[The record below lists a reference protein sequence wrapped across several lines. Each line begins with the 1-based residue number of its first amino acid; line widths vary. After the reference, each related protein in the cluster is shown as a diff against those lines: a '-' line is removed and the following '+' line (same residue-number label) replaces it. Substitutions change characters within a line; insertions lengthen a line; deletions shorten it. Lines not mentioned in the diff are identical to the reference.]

1 MKSKTSFLGSILGS
15 ILESL
20 ESMAFASVLSPMAAL
35 VTVLVSFSAST
46 ASANIAVFDQLR
58 GLFSTGVLPVEADLA
73 GWRTGRCYHA
83 DQPFRPHNGLMVGWF
98 TQGPDH
104 GPIGRGAQTLRT
116 LPVYWANGAPGIFDE
131 PSPQVIHSVER
142 FLDHEAPLVARA
154 QYDERTVYGTYV
166 DRFEQQWALRKAT
179 STFLHSPLTQPSNE
193 PIPGPNPEPQPEPQ
207 PEPTPGP
214 TQDYIVAR
222 MTRNGYV
229 VQYCYYFKVIR

>member
-1 MKSKTSFLGSILGS
+1 MKFNTSFLGS
-15 ILESL
+15 
-20 ESMAFASVLSPMAAL
+20 SVLGAVVVAL
-35 VTVLVSFSAST
+35 LTFGTSTANANVTVFE
-46 ASANIAVFDQLR
+46 QLR
-58 GLFSTGVLPVEADLA
+58 GLFETGSMPADTDLV

-83 DQPFRPHNGLMVGWF
+83 DTPHRPRNGMIAGWL

-104 GPIGRGAQTLRT
+104 GPIGRGTQTLRT

-131 PSPQVIHSVER
+131 PSPQVVQSVEN
-142 FLDHEAPLVARA
+142 FLDREAPLVARA
-154 QYDERTVYGTYV
+154 QYDERTVYGTYI
-166 DRFEQQWALRKAT
+166 DRFEQQWAMRKST
-179 STFLHSPLTQPSNE
+179 SFQLTQPR
-193 PIPGPNPEPQPEPQ
+193 PGPTTQPTEEPVPEPMPGPT